1 MTYLSGRCSGGEEF
15 GGVPTPVVLLASNK
29 YVWMVIIRKPLPRGF
44 DFLDE
49 EGAASLPLSDP
60 ISESLVRF

>member
-1 MTYLSGRCSGGEEF
+1 
-15 GGVPTPVVLLASNK
+15 
-29 YVWMVIIRKPLPRGF
+29 MVIIRKPLPRGF